1 MEEQTLHDTVRKM
14 IENYT
19 TGTTQIGKYVSFNL
33 YENNEKI
40 DAYLNSR
47 HISGDKDSKGR
58 DKPFFNIVTS
68 AVNIWYRATDID
80 RKNIEILTK
89 KSGKT
94 FEAFLLNLLVQDW
107 MRREGFGQFLNDW
120 GRSLVRYG
128 SSVVKFIEKGDRL
141 HCEVIPWNR
150 LVIDTIDF
158 NNGYKIEKLYLTVA
172 QLRQRA
178 NYDREQVESLE
189 NALKSREDLAGNRKD
204 NMSDYVEL
212 YEVHGEMPLSYLTG
226 KEEDDDTY
234 VQQMH
239 VVSYVAKSDGT
250 VDDFT
255 LFKGKEARDPYMITH
270 LIKEDG
276 RATGIGA
283 VEHLFQAQ
291 WMVNHSILSIKN
303 VVDVTSKVI
312 FQTSDP
318 SFTGKNALTKIESG
332 DIMVY
337 KENNPLTQI
346 NNTSNDITALQ
357 NFANQWKAIG
367 QEITSTPDSL
377 MGNTAPSG
385 TAWRQIEA
393 LQTEAHSLFEIM
405 VENKGFYIEQMMKE
419 YVIPFVKKSLSSKK
433 EVSVILDQN
442 NIERI
447 DTMYIKSEAIRRAND
462 KIVKQMLDNAGK
474 KLEDMQVPEQPDI
487 QAEMDTIQQSL
498 SQAGAQRFLK
508 PSEIDEKTWKEVF
521 KDMDED
527 VIINVTGES
536 VDIQNTVT
544 TLTTVLKTIATNP
557 AILQDK
563 NAKLIFNKILGL
575 TGSVSPLEITNSAP
589 LNNS

>member
-1 MEEQTLHDTVRKM
+1 M

-158 NNGYKIEKLYLTVA
+158 NNGYKIEKLYLTVS

-239 VVSYVAKSDGT
+239 VVSYLAKSDGT

>member
-14 IENYT
+14 IESYT

-178 NYDREQVESLE
+178 NYDRDQVESLE

-462 KIVKQMLDNAGK
+462 KVVKQMLDNAGK

>member
-1 MEEQTLHDTVRKM
+1 
-14 IENYT
+14 
-19 TGTTQIGKYVSFNL
+19 
-33 YENNEKI
+33 
-40 DAYLNSR
+40 
-47 HISGDKDSKGR
+47 
-58 DKPFFNIVTS
+58 
-68 AVNIWYRATDID
+68 
-80 RKNIEILTK
+80 
-89 KSGKT
+89 
-94 FEAFLLNLLVQDW
+94 
-107 MRREGFGQFLNDW
+107 
-120 GRSLVRYG
+120 
-128 SSVVKFIEKGDRL
+128 
-141 HCEVIPWNR
+141 
-150 LVIDTIDF
+150 
-158 NNGYKIEKLYLTVA
+158 
-172 QLRQRA
+172 
-178 NYDREQVESLE
+178 
-189 NALKSREDLAGNRKD
+189 
-204 NMSDYVEL
+204 MSDYVEL

>member
-128 SSVVKFIEKGDRL
+128 SSVVKFVEKGDRL

>member
-1 MEEQTLHDTVRKM
+1 M
-14 IENYT
+14 IESYT

-178 NYDREQVESLE
+178 NYDRDQVESLE

-462 KIVKQMLDNAGK
+462 KVVKQMLDNAGK

>member
-1 MEEQTLHDTVRKM
+1 M

-128 SSVVKFIEKGDRL
+128 SSVVKFVEKGDRL

>member
-462 KIVKQMLDNAGK
+462 KVVKQMLDNAGK

>member
-1 MEEQTLHDTVRKM
+1 M

-462 KIVKQMLDNAGK
+462 KVVKQMLDNAGK

>member
-158 NNGYKIEKLYLTVA
+158 NNGYKIEKLYLTVS

-239 VVSYVAKSDGT
+239 VVSYLAKSDGT